1 MEEIDLKELINIFM
15 EKKMLIVLIVVI
27 FALLGAI
34 YTLKFITPMYEATT
48 SLVLVQIGGDLKDG
62 TTSITTTDIQLNS
75 KLVNDYS
82 SIAGSEVVAQKVLE
96 NLKLPMTLSELRECI
111 SITTETNTEVIS
123 IIVKHSDPEIAQR
136 IANEVASVFMEKTQ
150 EIYKVG
156 NIYVL
161 DKASLP
167 ITPYNIHLSKNIIV
181 FAFIGGVLVSGY
193 ILLINMLD
201 TTIKSDSDIEKT
213 LDVPVLASIIYKD
226 ENTKRRSK
234 SYGKTPDMLSA
245 KATKNYLDKR
255 ANGIVN
261 ADRED
266 EVETP
271 VDNITSIDS
280 EIDYYQNMYSS
291 QRVINR
297 RKK

>member
-96 NLKLPMTLSELRECI
+96 NLKLPMTLSELRDCI
-111 SITTETNTEVIS
+111 SISTETNTEVIS
-123 IIVKHSDPEIAQR
+123 IIVKHSDPEVAQR

>member
-15 EKKMLIVLIVVI
+15 EKKLLIILVVI
-27 FALLGAI
+27 IFSLLGAI
-34 YTLKFITPMYEATT
+34 YTLKFITPMYESQT
-48 SLVLVQIGGDLKDG
+48 SLVLVQIGGDVTDG
-62 TTSITTTDIQLNS
+62 TTQITTTDIQLNS

-82 SIAGSEVVAQKVLE
+82 SIAASEVVALKVLD
-96 NLKLPMTLSELRECI
+96 NLNIPDMTLEDLRSCI
-111 SITTETNTEVIS
+111 TVTTETNTEDLTIA
-123 IIVKHSDPEIAQR
+123 VKHSDPEIAQK
-136 IANEVASVFMEKTQ
+136 IANETAAVFMEKTQ

-167 ITPYNIHLSKNIIV
+167 TTPYNIHLNKNIVV

-201 TTIKSDSDIEKT
+201 TTIKTASDIEKA

-226 ENTKRRSK
+226 ENAKRRTK
-234 SYGKTPDMLSA
+234 SYGNSPDMVSA
-245 KATKNYLDKR
+245 QAAKNYLDR
-255 ANGIVN
+255 RSSDGSTS
-261 ADRED
+261 D
-266 EVETP
+266 ESETSSL
-271 VDNITSIDS
+271 VDN
-280 EIDYYQNMYSS
+280 EIDYYKDMYASS